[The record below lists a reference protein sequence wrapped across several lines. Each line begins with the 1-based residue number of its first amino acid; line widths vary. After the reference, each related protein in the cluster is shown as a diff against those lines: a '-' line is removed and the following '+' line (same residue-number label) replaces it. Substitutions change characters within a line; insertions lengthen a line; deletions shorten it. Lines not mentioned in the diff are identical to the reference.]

1 MATVSVVAVVS
12 PVLTSLV
19 ANLTLHKDLAQ
30 ATPTTSTPPT
40 PLIRPLSVRSVIGAF
55 VTTPDRCPQPK
66 PAAPDQPTRECNITK
81 TAVYDLGPEVLRL
94 DLTNVDSFRNPLTGK
109 ETVQMSLTPESA
121 RRFGEFTASQVGKQL
136 AFVRDSTVVWG
147 PEITAA
153 IDSPA
158 LQFSGD
164 LTPEQ
169 ARQVARMLRESS

>member
-1 MATVSVVAVVS
+1 M
-12 PVLTSLV
+12 
-19 ANLTLHKDLAQ
+19 
-30 ATPTTSTPPT
+30 
-40 PLIRPLSVRSVIGAF
+40 
-55 VTTPDRCPQPK
+55 
-66 PAAPDQPTRECNITK
+66 
-81 TAVYDLGPEVLRL
+81 LRL